1 VDVQVIPRRLED
13 ASSTGVVL
21 TSVLSTRLKMES
33 EDWALSKL
41 CQRITDRIKRVLQ
54 YDPTFM
60 LIAGVLKFV
69 AHPQNSVLAG

>member
-1 VDVQVIPRRLED
+1 
-13 ASSTGVVL
+13 
-21 TSVLSTRLKMES
+21 MES